1 MNETRPV
8 QLLLSLAVTGLM
20 VASTVRGDELPAAG
34 EQAVTT
40 EQIEAASHRGLD
52 WLVASQQEDGS
63 WGSEGFRGS
72 AAVTAQG
79 LLALLGSGS
88 TPNAGPHAV
97 AAGRAVDFLLACCR
111 PDGLIAGNEAAAH
124 GPMYG
129 HAFATLALAEC
140 LGEQTAGGLRPK
152 LVAAAGLI
160 ERSQA
165 ASGGWRYQPL
175 SQDGDVSVTAA
186 VLVAIRALAVAD
198 IDVDQRLAER
208 AIGFVGRLQ
217 NDDGGF
223 RYLAD
228 PGPSAVPRSA
238 AALFALQLAGVRGA
252 VIDRGFAWLDR
263 QPFDQESNDGY
274 RMYGLAATASARWQR
289 RLATGDT
296 ATWDAWFNR
305 AASLLL
311 AEQQPDGSWADP
323 SCREYG
329 TAAAVSVLQ
338 TPAGLLPIVA
348 AEGEI
353 RGESGP

>member
-88 TPNAGPHAV
+88 TPNTGPHAV